1 MPNGQFL
8 VINIPSATFLNGKTI
23 VNSKKTRTSPQCLF
37 VQLGARWPPKR
48 IKEGCMLSA
57 GCQYDMPN
65 FAYQIHLSVY
75 FINSSKSDSLTDHE
89 KGMVHML

>member
-1 MPNGQFL
+1 
-8 VINIPSATFLNGKTI
+8 
-23 VNSKKTRTSPQCLF
+23 
-37 VQLGARWPPKR
+37 
-48 IKEGCMLSA
+48 MLSA

-89 KGMVHML
+89 KGMVHMLWHVTAYSIPNMSLPSQLYIIYCLWRGILCAVF